1 MNALTEEE
9 RSYYSLVREAFEK
22 LAPVYDLM
30 TLPAVH
36 LRDVAVGF
44 AGAPA
49 GSSVLD
55 VATGT
60 GSQAIAFA
68 RQGYA
73 VTAIDLSEAMLR
85 VARRKAGSDTVRFEA
100 GDATGLRFGADGF
113 DVVTTSFALHDMPPT
128 IRERTLREMVRVAR
142 PGATILIVDYSL
154 PVNALGRFLV
164 YQLIKIYEGPYY
176 EGFIRSDLRAALAA
190 SGVTV
195 TGEQAALFGAARIWR
210 GRKGRSRA
218 GPPRESRMGPEAV

>member
-1 MNALTEEE
+1 MNTLTDEE
-9 RSYYSLVREAFEK
+9 RRYYDLVQRAFEI
-22 LAPVYDLM
+22 LAPVYDIIA
-30 TLPAVH
+30 LPAAR
-36 LRDVAVGF
+36 LRRAAVTF

-68 RQGYA
+68 RRGYA
-73 VTAIDLSEAMLR
+73 VTAIYLSESMLG

-100 GDATGLRFGADGF
+100 GDATRLRFGADGF
-113 DVVTTSFALHDMPPT
+113 DVVTTSFALHDMPPS
-128 IRERTLREMVRVAR
+128 IRERALGEMVRVAR
-142 PGATILIVDYSL
+142 PAGTILIADYSL

-164 YQLIKIYEGPYY
+164 YRLIKLYEGPYY

-190 SGVTV
+190 TGVTV
-195 TGEQAALFGAARIWR
+195 TGEQAALLGAARIWR
-210 GRKGRSRA
+210 GRKG
-218 GPPRESRMGPEAV
+218 